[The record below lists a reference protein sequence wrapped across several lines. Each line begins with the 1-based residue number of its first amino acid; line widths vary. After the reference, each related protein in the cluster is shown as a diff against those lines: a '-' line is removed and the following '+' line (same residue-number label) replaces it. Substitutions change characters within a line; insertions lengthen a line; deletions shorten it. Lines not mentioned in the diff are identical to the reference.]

1 MTRTIGKCS
10 RGKIFCDDKGRYW
23 LKSRGGEEE
32 LMLVT
37 TASPEFFGLHFS
49 EEELL
54 KLCPADVVCQSEET
68 KDQIFFAFARTLKQD
83 NPYMFND
90 LSIPISDA
98 CEESY
103 RVKGKFVDNFVF
115 LNYRAMC
122 KRDIV
127 DVIKNLE
134 KYQYESDG
142 EPADLVDLLEEDWKA
157 IIVVEELDEKGLIT
171 WGKWVFTNNE
181 KLIEKLLKNH
191 NLEKTEK
198 NKDRIFPI
206 L

>member
-1 MTRTIGKCS
+1 MKRTIGKCS
-10 RGKIFCDDKGRYW
+10 RGEIFCDDKGRYW

-32 LMLVT
+32 LMLIEEVFLD
-37 TASPEFFGLHFS
+37 FFGFHFS
-49 EEELL
+49 EKELL
-54 KLCPADVVCQSEET
+54 ARYHGDMVCQKEEGKT
-68 KDQIFFAFARTLKQD
+68 HLFFAFARTLKQD

-90 LSIPISDA
+90 LSIPISDT
-98 CEESY
+98 CKESY
-103 RVKGKFVDNFVF
+103 KVKGKFVDNFVF
-115 LNYRAMC
+115 LNYKAMC
-122 KRDIV
+122 KRDII

-134 KYQYESDG
+134 KYQCESDG

-157 IIVVEELDEKGLIT
+157 IIVVEELKEKGSMT
-171 WGKWVFTNNE
+171 WGKWIFTNNE

-191 NLEKTEK
+191 NLEKTEE